1 MNAGRRWPR
10 PWILI
15 VLLGCLVVACGAA
28 SSFEPYVL
36 EKNGEFVSVVH
47 SQAFASDIPKARAL
61 ALSHCARMNRTAMV
75 LTTESYGATGA
86 DLFLSWYKCV

>member
-1 MNAGRRWPR
+1 
-10 PWILI
+10 
-15 VLLGCLVVACGAA
+15 VACGAT

-47 SQAFASDIPKARAL
+47 SEALSTDIPKARAL
-61 ALSHCARMNRTAMV
+61 ALSHCARMNRTAMA
-75 LTTESYGATGA
+75 LTTQRYGAMES

>member
-1 MNAGRRWPR
+1 M
-10 PWILI
+10 
-15 VLLGCLVVACGAA
+15 
-28 SSFEPYVL
+28 
-36 EKNGEFVSVVH
+36 H